1 MPELTKTDS
10 RFLVVSYRDCLVK
23 RSDETE
29 TRVASTKKKNPTALN
44 LGVGIWKRGQTS
56 MIGKVVITSK
66 EQHPF
71 SQAVKI
77 VGDTASIREG
87 VNYVVW
93 KFKTEDEAI
102 RHSREFM
109 ELGFEYV
116 QREV

>member
-1 MPELTKTDS
+1 M
-10 RFLVVSYRDCLVK
+10 
-23 RSDETE
+23 
-29 TRVASTKKKNPTALN
+29 N
-44 LGVGIWKRGQTS
+44 LGVGIWKRGNS